1 MENVLNKTRFIFS
14 CVGEVSEIA
23 LEQVDGQQS
32 INHGQEKVNCQVIRG
47 NVTMKCDNLYITL
60 RAYFTS
66 VSFDGAESRTWAMAQ
81 SMLEWNPA
89 INGNSAIPV
98 TRARIKGEITPNDY
112 YSTKDKKAAF
122 SLRYTIRSAST
133 SNIDENTEDF
143 FNVNLENA
151 FVVKVA
157 PEMKGEEETGRALV
171 DFLGVNYNGEVFPIH
186 TVVNEDAAEAVLEG
200 VDGIDAFEPGQTR
213 SNLELELVNA
223 SGAEAPKAKKQTVC
237 FGTRKRGGDDPSE
250 NNSRNFSNEL
260 VLLGGDPMPV
270 EEPEEKTYTDDDG
283 NEVEIQTLWLD
294 PATIKAALKVRKQ
307 KIEEIEANPP
317 QPKNTATSTARGSDA
332 FHNSKAR
339 AQAKA
344 QAKVQASKKKVADP
358 IPEGDPYDIDN
369 IDF

>member
-23 LEQVDGQQS
+23 LEMVDGQQS
-32 INHGQEKVNCQVIRG
+32 INHGQEKVACQVIRG
-47 NVTMKCDNLYITL
+47 NITMKCDNLYITL
-60 RAYFTS
+60 RAYFSS
-66 VSFDGAESRTWAMAQ
+66 VGFDGAESRTWAMAQ

-89 INGNSAIPV
+89 IKGNTNMPV

-157 PEMKGEEETGRALV
+157 PETKGEEETGRALI

-200 VDGIDAFEPGQTR
+200 VDGIEAFEPGQTR

-223 SGAEAPKAKKQTVC
+223 SAVEAPKPKKKVAY
-237 FGTRKRGGDDPSE
+237 FGKKERHGDDPSE

-270 EEPEEKTYTDDDG
+270 EEPEEKTYTDDNGD
-283 NEVEIQTLWLD
+283 EVEIQTLWLD
-294 PATIKAALKVRKQ
+294 PTTIKEALKIRKQ
-307 KIEEIEANPP
+307 KIEELEANPP
-317 QPKNTATSTARGSDA
+317 QPKNNANTAPVSHGSSA
-332 FHNSKAR
+332 FQNSKAR

-344 QAKVQASKKKVADP
+344 QASKKKVADP